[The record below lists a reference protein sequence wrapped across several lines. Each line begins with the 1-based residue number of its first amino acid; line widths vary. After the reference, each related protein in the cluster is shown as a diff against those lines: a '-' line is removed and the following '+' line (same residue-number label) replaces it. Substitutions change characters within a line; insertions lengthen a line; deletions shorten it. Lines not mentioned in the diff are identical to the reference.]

1 MNLLAEL
8 TKLKVVPV
16 VRLERAADVEP
27 LAQSLMAGGLPCLE
41 ITFRTAAA
49 PEAIRLASRIAGLR
63 VGAGTVLTPDQAQQA
78 VDHGAQ
84 FIVSP
89 GFSPK
94 VVAWCLAHQVPV
106 LPGVCTP
113 TEVQLAL
120 EHGLNLLKFFPAEA
134 YGGRVTLQ
142 ALGAVYGDVRFVP
155 TGGID
160 AANLAGYLK
169 LAGVAACGGSWMV
182 TPRLL
187 AARNFAE
194 ITRLTAAAVRLAAGT
209 VG

>member
-1 MNLLAEL
+1 MDLLAEL
-8 TKLKVVPV
+8 TKLKIVPV
-16 VRLERAADVEP
+16 VKVDRAADVEP
-27 LAQSLMAGGLPCLE
+27 LAQALVAGGLPCLE

-49 PEAIRLASRIAGLR
+49 PAAIRLASRIAGLL

-120 EHGLNLLKFFPAEA
+120 EHGLNLLKFFPAET
-134 YGGRVTLQ
+134 YGGRATLR
-142 ALGAVYGDVRFVP
+142 ALAAVYGGVSFVP

-160 AANLAGYLK
+160 AANLTGYLK
-169 LAGVAACGGSWMV
+169 LACVAACGGSWMV
-182 TPRLL
+182 TPALL
-187 AARNFAE
+187 AARDFAE
-194 ITRLTAAAVRLAAGT
+194 ITRLTAAAVRLAAET
-209 VG
+209 VD

>member
-1 MNLLAEL
+1 MDLLAEL
-8 TKLKVVPV
+8 IKLKVVPV

-27 LAQSLMAGGLPCLE
+27 LAQALVAGGLPCLE

-49 PEAIRLASRIAGLR
+49 PAAIRLASRIGGLL
-63 VGAGTVLTPDQAQQA
+63 VGAGTVLTPEQAQQA

-94 VVAWCLAHQVPV
+94 VVAWCVAHHVPV

-134 YGGRVTLQ
+134 YGGRATLR
-142 ALGAVYGDVRFVP
+142 ALGAVYGGVSFVP

-160 AANLAGYLK
+160 AANLTGYLK
-169 LAGVAACGGSWMV
+169 LACVAACGGSWMV
-182 TPRLL
+182 TPELL
-187 AARNFAE
+187 AARDFAE